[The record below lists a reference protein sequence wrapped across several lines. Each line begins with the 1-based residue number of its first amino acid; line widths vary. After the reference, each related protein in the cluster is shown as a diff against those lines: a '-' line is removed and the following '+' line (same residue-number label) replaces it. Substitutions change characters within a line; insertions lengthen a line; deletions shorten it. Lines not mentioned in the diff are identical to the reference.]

1 MRIHN
6 LALAAIIAGL
16 PGLAAAQAPLAVQ
29 SCLGCHGQAGS
40 GSLNIPLLAG
50 RPKADIEAAM
60 AAFRKNERPASIMG
74 RIARGFTDAEVT
86 AMAAYFAVQKPAS
99 QGPASQGSAAR

>member
-1 MRIHN
+1 MRMRN
-6 LALAAIIAGL
+6 FALAAIIVGL

-29 SCLGCHGQAGS
+29 SCLGCHGQAGA

-74 RIARGFTDAEVT
+74 RIARGFTEAEAT
-86 AMAAYFAVQKPAS
+86 AMAAYFAAQKPAS
-99 QGPASQGSAAR
+99 PGSTAR